1 MGAHKCF
8 HEPWR
13 GHSAFFSGALWAVP
27 PLSGLHHRSH
37 PGANQLQ
44 DWESRLSGKG
54 LGGRARPLPKGTHAG
69 LSIMVV
75 TSSSA

>member
-1 MGAHKCF
+1 M
-8 HEPWR
+8 
-13 GHSAFFSGALWAVP
+13 
-27 PLSGLHHRSH
+27 LSSPVLCGQYH
-37 PGANQLQ
+37 PSLDSTTGPAPAANQLQ
-44 DWESRLSGKG
+44 DWESRLSDKG